1 MRPPYR
7 RLGVAYG
14 NVPGSHPFP
23 TAYAVGYMSNA
34 RFAGCD
40 AAAHKDRNG
49 YGGAAKQSYYG

>member
-14 NVPGSHPFP
+14 NVPASHPFP

-34 RFAGCD
+34 SNARFAGYD
-40 AAAHKDRNG
+40 AAAHKD
-49 YGGAAKQSYYG
+49 